1 MKITGNA
8 TVHAPIEKVWDALL
22 DPTVLARTIPGCAA
36 LEATGPDLYR
46 ATVHAR
52 LGRLAGSGMVDIRV
66 TERTPYRSYALRVSG
81 IGGSGG
87 VDATVALRLSDLAD
101 TGAGGRTRVDYD
113 GEVVPAGSVAGVGQ
127 RLVGSAAT
135 RTAEEFLRRVD
146 DALAA
151 APPDAVGERAPESA
165 AGAGTAPGFARGG
178 ARTATMA
185 FGAGGVGLAGAAVGW
200 WLARKRC

>member
-8 TVHAPIEKVWDALL
+8 TVHAPIEKVWNALL

-36 LEATGPDLYR
+36 LEAAGPDLYR

-52 LGRLAGSGMVDIRV
+52 LGRLAGSGMADIRV
-66 TERTPYRSYALRVSG
+66 TGREPYRSYVLRVSG
-81 IGGSGG
+81 VGASGG
-87 VDATVALRLSDLAD
+87 VDATVALRLSDLAEP
-101 TGAGGRTRVDYD
+101 GAGPTRVDYD

-151 APPDAVGERAPESA
+151 APPDAVGDRAPEA
-165 AGAGTAPGFARGG
+165 ATAGTPSGRTSRR
-178 ARTATMA
+178 ARTATVA
-185 FGAGGVGLAGAAVGW
+185 FGAGGAGLVGAAVGW
-200 WLARKRC
+200 WLARKRR